1 VTLRGLDADV
11 IGCAVSASIDG
22 RVMIVA
28 YHNVGGGSMLA
39 LDDPSAEWR
48 ATVGDRFD
56 VPLEVTSNGRL
67 LIAKPRSDDRQPIE
81 LLTTA
86 LDGSQPAPVASCEG
100 STDVVRWG
108 SELRLVDVRTEG
120 VDQVFRLRSLGE
132 CNTIAEW
139 RVPALSGWGRLHC
152 GARFCVVARQEG
164 SESYVWQL
172 RTGESRG
179 SELVRGDI
187 PANIYG
193 FGPLDL
199 AISLDGKYVVM
210 VGRDSLIR
218 VISVDGKPTDKG
230 APVRELDLGLWYF
243 QHVVWS
249 NDDQHFY
256 ASACC
261 PTSIN
266 ETVTASG

>member
-1 VTLRGLDADV
+1 
-11 IGCAVSASIDG
+11 
-22 RVMIVA
+22 
-28 YHNVGGGSMLA
+28 
-39 LDDPSAEWR
+39 
-48 ATVGDRFD
+48 
-56 VPLEVTSNGRL
+56 
-67 LIAKPRSDDRQPIE
+67 
-81 LLTTA
+81 
-86 LDGSQPAPVASCEG
+86 
-100 STDVVRWG
+100 
-108 SELRLVDVRTEG
+108 VRTEG
-120 VDQVFRLRSLGE
+120 VDRVFRLRSLGE

-164 SESYVWQL
+164 SSSYVWQL

-179 SELVRGDI
+179 SELVRSDI
-187 PANIYG
+187 PANIFG
-193 FGPLDL
+193 SGPLDL

-210 VGRDSLIR
+210 VGGDNLIR

-230 APVRELDLGLWYF
+230 APMRELDLGLWFF

-261 PTSIN
+261 SSSIDKAAN
-266 ETVTASG
+266 GRGVRVIRADLDGHSENISDNDKAFTYTRIAITALSPDGRTLLGFTTRVEPDVMLLDFER